1 MGGLM
6 KKIAVWGTGQM
17 AEGIDQCFDE
27 AVSEI
32 VCYVDSDTGKQGKAF
47 KGKPVISPGEIETV
61 DFDFIFIS
69 SVIYQNEIY
78 EELTRLGV
86 ESEKIIPA
94 IIRRSHM
101 AKILDFVTEKGIAY
115 FAYVADT
122 AAHNN
127 HQYSID
133 QKINAIDAK
142 VNTVINR
149 LGNPFVR
156 SRHLYLKKHYEAD
169 AANFMVENFIEG
181 ENVPGKTTLFDDIW
195 TYFDYVL
202 GRLPYREG
210 LYLEFGVHKGFSI
223 NIISE
228 RIGENL
234 IYGFDGFEGMPE
246 KWLPGLEK
254 GGLSV
259 EGKLPEV
266 NDNVRLVKG
275 WFDETLPGFVSQH
288 KGEKCSFIH
297 IDSDLYSSA
306 KCVLSLLKDN
316 IGSGTV
322 ICFDEFIGHIGWRE
336 DEYKAF
342 MEFIEETGHEFRYI
356 AACFFENITR
366 SGERVAIEIL

>member
-1 MGGLM
+1 M
-6 KKIAVWGTGQM
+6 KKIAIWGIGQM
-17 AEGIDQCFDE
+17 AEGIVQCFDN
-27 AVSEI
+27 ATSEI
-32 VCYVDSDTGKQGKAF
+32 VCYVDNAIDKQGKHF
-47 KGKPVISPGEIETV
+47 KGKQIISPSEIETV

-86 ESEKIIPA
+86 EAQKIIPA

-101 AKILDFVTEKGIAY
+101 ARILDFVTEKGIAY
-115 FAYVADT
+115 FAYLADT
-122 AAHNN
+122 AAHYN
-127 HQYSID
+127 QYSID
-133 QKINAIDAK
+133 KKINAIDAK
-142 VNTVINR
+142 INTVINR
-149 LGNPFVR
+149 LGNPFLR

-169 AANFMVENFIEG
+169 AAKFMVENFIEG

-202 GRLPYREG
+202 GHLPYQNG

-259 EGKLPEV
+259 DGKLPEV

-342 MEFIEETGHEFRYI
+342 IEFIEETGHEFRYI